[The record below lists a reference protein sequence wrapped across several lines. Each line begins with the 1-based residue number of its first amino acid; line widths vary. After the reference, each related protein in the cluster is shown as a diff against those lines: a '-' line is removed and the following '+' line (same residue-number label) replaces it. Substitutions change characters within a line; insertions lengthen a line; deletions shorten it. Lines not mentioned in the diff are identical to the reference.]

1 MSVDILAKMSGL
13 LLLPI
18 YLKLMTQE
26 EFGIYSY
33 AIGLSSFLALI
44 GSMGV
49 YSTINRYFYDK
60 KYSKKEVVSTL
71 FVILI
76 SSATIIAIFLFLSM
90 YAWMGLVFSDVKNSA
105 IICTLIIAA
114 IFHGVLDQFFTSL
127 FYIDKKYKEIQRFN
141 LARLVFVNC
150 ASLSVMFVFSQN
162 SVIERL
168 GALIVSE
175 LLVCTLFFKYI
186 LQYFSIIKF
195 NKDLAIQG
203 IIFGYPVA
211 LNAIL
216 GFIYSFADKYFIQR
230 IFDFN
235 LLGEYSFM
243 ITFASIFTVLFSS
256 IHNFWFSFFFNPDNS
271 HLLSHKLTQ
280 LIGLLFISA
289 LIFYFI
295 VLFLMKNLFDFNIF
309 NSIYKTGISYFWLLV
324 STQFITSINALF
336 NNYFSLYNKTIYGL
350 YVSTISL
357 FTSILIIYIFVNK
370 YQAYGAAIAS
380 TINSIISLI
389 LTIMFIRYLKV
400 RLCQ

>member
-1 MSVDILAKMSGL
+1 MSIDVLVKASGL

-33 AIGLSSFLALI
+33 AIGLSSFLALV
-44 GSMGV
+44 GSMCV
-49 YSTINRYFYDK
+49 YSTINRYFYDR

-71 FVILI
+71 FLILVL
-76 SSATIIAIFLFLSM
+76 SVTILAIFLFLSM
-90 YAWMGLVFSDVKNSA
+90 YVWMDFAFGDIRNSTT
-105 IICTLIIAA
+105 ICVLIIVT
-114 IFHGVLDQFFTSL
+114 IFHGALDQFFTSL

-141 LARLVFVNC
+141 LVRLVLVNC
-150 ASLSVMFVFSQN
+150 ISLSAMFIFSQN

-168 GALIVSE
+168 SALIVSE
-175 LLVCTLFFKYI
+175 LLVCILFFKCI

-216 GFIYSFADKYFIQR
+216 GFIYSFADKYFIQS
-230 IFDFN
+230 IFNFS

-243 ITFASIFTVLFSS
+243 LTFASIFTVLFSS

-271 HLLSHKLTQ
+271 HLLSHKLAQ
-280 LIGLLFISA
+280 LIGLLFVAAI
-289 LIFYFI
+289 IFYFV
-295 VLFLMKNLFDFNIF
+295 VLFLIKSLFDFNIF
-309 NSIYKTGISYFWLLV
+309 NSIYRTGISYLWLLV

-350 YVSTISL
+350 YVSMISL

-389 LTIMFIRYLKV
+389 LTIVFIRYLKA
-400 RLCQ
+400 RLC